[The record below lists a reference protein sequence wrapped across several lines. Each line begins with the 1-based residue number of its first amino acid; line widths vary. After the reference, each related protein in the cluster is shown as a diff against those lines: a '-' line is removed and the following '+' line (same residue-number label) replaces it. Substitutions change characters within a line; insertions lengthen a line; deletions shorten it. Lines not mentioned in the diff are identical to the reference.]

1 MQTFWQDIRYGARM
15 LLKNPGFTIVAVLT
29 LALGIGANTAIFSV
43 VDAVLLRPLPFPVPE
58 RIFAVHQAMPEKGIP
73 KSGASYPN
81 FLDWTRQNR
90 SFEKLAAMRDTT
102 MALSGQGEAV
112 FVETAAVTGGYFG
125 VFEQKALLGRTLQA
139 ADDSASA
146 DAVVVIGENLWRSRF
161 GSDPKIL
168 GRTISLDQHPF
179 VIVGV
184 VQGNFH
190 PPVPDDNVKIWVPLG
205 QNDIFAQMR
214 ERRGGHYVAVVGRL
228 KPGVSRHQAQAEMD
242 SIQEGLEKQFPDDNK
257 GWNIRIVPLQEDTVG
272 DTRTELLVL
281 LGAVGLVFLIACANV
296 ASLQLARAASRG
308 REIAIRV
315 ALGAGRSRLVRQFL
329 TECILL
335 GIVGGVAGLAL
346 AYVTVQG
353 LTSWIPADVPRLSE
367 IHVDARVFAFALAL
381 SIVSGIVFGL
391 APGWHLAGTR
401 FSDALKEGAR
411 GGGEDSRRRGLRN
424 IVVIAETALA
434 MILLTGAGL
443 LIRSFERLQN
453 VNAGFNASHL
463 LTAQVDLP
471 KAQYSKPEQWA
482 AFESQL
488 LERLNA
494 MPGVEEATAGLPLPL
509 VGGYINVF
517 FQIEGQPAK
526 SKSESPSANFAM
538 IHSNYFH
545 VMQIP
550 LLRGRE
556 FTAADQPGA
565 PRVCVISATM
575 ARRYFPNG
583 DAIGKNIVVGFP
595 ESVAREVVGI
605 VGDVKDRDLADAD
618 PTQIYAPFSQN
629 PFWAITLGV
638 RTHGDPAQLSAT
650 VREQVRALDPALPVE
665 DIKPMTE
672 VIAESIAEP
681 RFRTT
686 LLGLFAATALLL
698 AAVGIY
704 GVISYNTGRRTREI
718 GIRVALGAQRRDV
731 LQLVLREGA
740 FLGAAG
746 VAFGVA
752 GSAALAHFLA
762 SLVFDTSTTD
772 PVIYLS
778 VAALLFGVA
787 LLACYIPARRAMRV
801 DPMIALRY
809 E

>member
-1 MQTFWQDIRYGARM
+1 
-15 LLKNPGFTIVAVLT
+15 
-29 LALGIGANTAIFSV
+29 
-43 VDAVLLRPLPFPVPE
+43 
-58 RIFAVHQAMPEKGIP
+58 
-73 KSGASYPN
+73 
-81 FLDWTRQNR
+81 
-90 SFEKLAAMRDTT
+90 
-102 MALSGQGEAV
+102 
-112 FVETAAVTGGYFG
+112 
-125 VFEQKALLGRTLQA
+125 
-139 ADDSASA
+139 
-146 DAVVVIGENLWRSRF
+146 
-161 GSDPKIL
+161 
-168 GRTISLDQHPF
+168 
-179 VIVGV
+179 
-184 VQGNFH
+184 
-190 PPVPDDNVKIWVPLG
+190 
-205 QNDIFAQMR
+205 
-214 ERRGGHYVAVVGRL
+214 
-228 KPGVSRHQAQAEMD
+228 
-242 SIQEGLEKQFPDDNK
+242 
-257 GWNIRIVPLQEDTVG
+257 
-272 DTRTELLVL
+272 
-281 LGAVGLVFLIACANV
+281 
-296 ASLQLARAASRG
+296 
-308 REIAIRV
+308 
-315 ALGAGRSRLVRQFL
+315 
-329 TECILL
+329 
-335 GIVGGVAGLAL
+335 
-346 AYVTVQG
+346 
-353 LTSWIPADVPRLSE
+353 
-367 IHVDARVFAFALAL
+367 
-381 SIVSGIVFGL
+381 
-391 APGWHLAGTR
+391 
-401 FSDALKEGAR
+401 
-411 GGGEDSRRRGLRN
+411 
-424 IVVIAETALA
+424 
-434 MILLTGAGL
+434 
-443 LIRSFERLQN
+443 
-453 VNAGFNASHL
+453 
-463 LTAQVDLP
+463 
-471 KAQYSKPEQWA
+471 
-482 AFESQL
+482 
-488 LERLNA
+488 
-494 MPGVEEATAGLPLPL
+494 
-509 VGGYINVF
+509 
-517 FQIEGQPAK
+517 
-526 SKSESPSANFAM
+526 M

-650 VREQVRALDPALPVE
+650 VREQVRTLDPALPVE